1 VQSLI
6 LVTLFAFIALSLA
19 VSPANAQNLKI
30 GYVDDERVTQNY
42 QAWIRAQEQWDIE
55 LKAWD
60 EEAVTKQTEFEEM
73 LDEYDKQKLI
83 LSEEKRK
90 EREAAI
96 RVKKE
101 ALDVFT
107 KQIYGPGGTAEQK
120 HKELVEPLQKNITD
134 AIRLLAEE
142 EGYDV
147 IFTLQSGLGYI
158 RETYDLTEKV
168 LEYLDRL
175 DQ

>member
-1 VQSLI
+1 MRKVQSLI

-19 VSPANAQNLKI
+19 VSSANAQNLKI

-73 LDEYDKQKLI
+73 LAEYDKQKLI
-83 LSEEKRK
+83 LSE
-90 EREAAI
+90 
-96 RVKKE
+96 
-101 ALDVFT
+101 
-107 KQIYGPGGTAEQK
+107 GTAERK
-120 HKELVEPLQKNITD
+120 HKDLVEPLQKNITD